1 MKQFNKI
8 NERTIEAVVGGA
20 VVEMGPKAVL
30 KYNDDMLTL
39 FFMDKV
45 FSYPNDAFAIKQ
57 INSEIG
63 KYFYEK
69 DAYVLDLP
77 TRYEVYDG
85 PKEYEEAKNKM
96 AMDYLDDLF
105 IGFNNI
111 FDSKEWDEEYAEVS
125 VRLSMFN
132 DNESMLIK
140 YYADEDK
147 MSLTD
152 DYGNEVVVDYDV
164 EDEDYY
170 LFQEVFLEG
179 YKELMA
185 LTVAYIVDNINHIK

>member
-1 MKQFNKI
+1 MKKFDKI

-20 VVEMGPKAVL
+20 VVEIGPKAVV
-30 KYNDDMLTL
+30 KCSDDMITL

-45 FSYPNDAFAIKQ
+45 YSYPNDAFAVKN
-57 INSEIG
+57 INGEIG

-77 TRYEVYDG
+77 SRFEVYDG
-85 PKEYEEAKNKM
+85 PKEYEDAKNEM
-96 AMDYLDDLF
+96 AMRYVYNIVTERDLF
-105 IGFNNI
+105 KDADWN
-111 FDSKEWDEEYAEVS
+111 EEYAEVT

-147 MSLTD
+147 MTLAD
-152 DYGNEVVVDYDV
+152 DYGNEIVVSYDV

-185 LTVAYIVDNINHIK
+185 LTVAYIIDNN

>member
-1 MKQFNKI
+1 MKNYIKI

-20 VVEMGPKAVL
+20 VVEMGPKAML
-30 KYNDDMLTL
+30 KYNDNMLTL

-63 KYFYEK
+63 KYFYDK

-77 TRYEVYDG
+77 TRYEVYDD
-85 PKEYEEAKNKM
+85 PKEYEDAKNEM
-96 AMDYLDDLF
+96 AMRYVYNIVTERDLF
-105 IGFNNI
+105 EDADWN
-111 FDSKEWDEEYAEVS
+111 EEYAEVS

-185 LTVAYIVDNINHIK
+185 LTVAYIVDNN

>member
-1 MKQFNKI
+1 MKNYIKI

-20 VVEMGPKAVL
+20 VVEIGPKAVV
-30 KYNDDMLTL
+30 KCSDDMIIL

-63 KYFYEK
+63 KYFYDK

-85 PKEYEEAKNKM
+85 PKEYEDAKNEM
-96 AMDYLDDLF
+96 AMRYVYNIVTERDLF
-105 IGFNNI
+105 EDADWN
-111 FDSKEWDEEYAEVS
+111 EEYAEVS

-185 LTVAYIVDNINHIK
+185 LTVAYIVDNN

>member
-1 MKQFNKI
+1 MKRFDKI

-20 VVEMGPKAVL
+20 VVEMGPKAML

-45 FSYPNDAFAIKQ
+45 FSYSNDAFAIKQ

-63 KYFYEK
+63 RYFYEK

-77 TRYEVYDG
+77 TRFEVYDD
-85 PKEYEEAKNKM
+85 PKEYEDAKNEM
-96 AMDYLDDLF
+96 AMRYVYNIVTERDLF
-105 IGFNNI
+105 EDADWN
-111 FDSKEWDEEYAEVS
+111 EEYAEVS

-147 MSLTD
+147 ISLTD
-152 DYGNEVVVDYDV
+152 DYGNEIVVSYDV

-179 YKELMA
+179 YKVLMA
-185 LTVAYIVDNINHIK
+185 LTVAYIVDNN

>member
-1 MKQFNKI
+1 MKNYIKI

-20 VVEMGPKAVL
+20 VVEMGPKAML
-30 KYNDDMLTL
+30 KYNDNMLTL

-63 KYFYEK
+63 KYFYDK

-77 TRYEVYDG
+77 TRYEVYDD
-85 PKEYEEAKNKM
+85 PKEYEDAKNEM
-96 AMDYLDDLF
+96 AMRYVYNIVTERDLF
-105 IGFNNI
+105 EDADWN
-111 FDSKEWDEEYAEVS
+111 EEYAEVS

-179 YKELMA
+179 YKVLMA
-185 LTVAYIVDNINHIK
+185 LTVAYIVDNN

>member
-69 DAYVLDLP
+69 DAYVLDMP
-77 TRYEVYDG
+77 TRYEVYDD
-85 PKEYEEAKNKM
+85 PKEYEVAKNEM
-96 AMDYLDDLF
+96 AMRYVYNIVTERDLF
-105 IGFNNI
+105 E
-111 FDSKEWDEEYAEVS
+111 DADWDEENAEVS
-125 VRLSMFN
+125 VRMAMFN

-147 MSLTD
+147 MTLAD
-152 DYGNEVVVDYDV
+152 DYGNEVVVAYDV

-179 YKELMA
+179 YKVLMA
-185 LTVAYIVDNINHIK
+185 LTVAYIVDNN

>member
-30 KYNDDMLTL
+30 KYNDDMIIL

-69 DAYVLDLP
+69 DAYVLDMP
-77 TRYEVYDG
+77 TRYEVYDD
-85 PKEYEEAKNKM
+85 PKEYEDAKNEM
-96 AMDYLDDLF
+96 AMRYVYNIVTERDLF
-105 IGFNNI
+105 E
-111 FDSKEWDEEYAEVS
+111 DADWDEENAEVS
-125 VRLSMFN
+125 VRMAMFN

-147 MSLTD
+147 MTLAD
-152 DYGNEVVVDYDV
+152 DYGNEVVVAYDV

-179 YKELMA
+179 YKELLA
-185 LTVAYIVDNINHIK
+185 LTVAYIVDNN

>member
-20 VVEMGPKAVL
+20 VVEIGPKAVV
-30 KYNDDMLTL
+30 KCSDDIITL
-39 FFMDKV
+39 FFMDKEY
-45 FSYPNDAFAIKQ
+45 SYPNNTFAVKN
-57 INSEIG
+57 INGEIG

-77 TRYEVYDG
+77 TRFEVYDD
-85 PKEYEEAKNKM
+85 PKEYEEAKNEM
-96 AMDYLDDLF
+96 AMRYVYNIVTERDLF
-105 IGFNNI
+105 EEA
-111 FDSKEWDEEYAEVS
+111 DWDEENAEVS
-125 VRLSMFN
+125 VRMAMFN
-132 DNESMLIK
+132 EYESMRIMYDAHRDRITL
-140 YYADEDK
+140 A
-147 MSLTD
+147 D
-152 DYGNEVVVDYDV
+152 DYSNVVMVAYDV

-185 LTVAYIVDNINHIK
+185 LTVAYIVDNN

>member
-1 MKQFNKI
+1 MKKYNKI

-20 VVEMGPKAVL
+20 VVEMGPKAVV
-30 KYNDDMLTL
+30 KCSDDMIIL

-69 DAYVLDLP
+69 DAYVLDMP
-77 TRYEVYDG
+77 TRLEVYDD
-85 PKEYEEAKNKM
+85 PKEYEDAKNEM
-96 AMDYLDDLF
+96 AMRYVYNIVTERDLF
-105 IGFNNI
+105 E
-111 FDSKEWDEEYAEVS
+111 DADWDEENAEVS

-147 MSLTD
+147 MTLAD
-152 DYGNEVVVDYDV
+152 DYGNEVVVAYDV

-179 YKELMA
+179 YKELLA
-185 LTVAYIVDNINHIK
+185 LTVAYIVDNN

>member
-1 MKQFNKI
+1 MKRFEKI

-20 VVEMGPKAVL
+20 VVEMGPKAVV
-30 KYNDDMLTL
+30 KCSDDMIIL

-69 DAYVLDLP
+69 DAYVLDMP
-77 TRYEVYDG
+77 TRFEVYDG
-85 PKEYEEAKNKM
+85 PKEYEDAKNEM
-96 AMDYLDDLF
+96 AMRYVYNIVTERDLF
-105 IGFNNI
+105 E
-111 FDSKEWDEEYAEVS
+111 DADWDEENAEVS

-147 MSLTD
+147 MTLAD
-152 DYGNEVVVDYDV
+152 DYGNEVVVTYDV

-185 LTVAYIVDNINHIK
+185 LTVAYIVDNN

>member
-1 MKQFNKI
+1 MRTYNKI

-20 VVEMGPKAVL
+20 VVEIGPKAVV
-30 KYNDDMLTL
+30 KCSDDMIIL

-45 FSYPNDAFAIKQ
+45 YSYPNDAFAIKQ

-77 TRYEVYDG
+77 TRFEVYDD
-85 PKEYEEAKNKM
+85 PKEYEDAKNEM
-96 AMDYLDDLF
+96 AMRYVYNIVTERDLF
-105 IGFNNI
+105 E
-111 FDSKEWDEEYAEVS
+111 DADWDEENAEVS
-125 VRLSMFN
+125 VRMAMFN
-132 DNESMLIK
+132 EYESMRIMYDAHRDRITL
-140 YYADEDK
+140 A
-147 MSLTD
+147 D
-152 DYGNEVVVDYDV
+152 DYSNVVMVAYDV

-185 LTVAYIVDNINHIK
+185 LTVAYIVDNN

>member
-63 KYFYEK
+63 KYFFGK
-69 DAYVLDLP
+69 DAYVLDMP
-77 TRYEVYDG
+77 TRLEVYDD
-85 PKEYEEAKNKM
+85 PKEYEDAKNEM
-96 AMDYLDDLF
+96 AMRYVYNIVTERDLF
-105 IGFNNI
+105 E
-111 FDSKEWDEEYAEVS
+111 DADWDEENAEVS

-147 MSLTD
+147 MTLAD
-152 DYGNEVVVDYDV
+152 DYGNEVVVAYDV

-179 YKELMA
+179 YKELLA
-185 LTVAYIVDNINHIK
+185 LTVAYIVDNN

>member
-1 MKQFNKI
+1 MKKYNKI

-20 VVEMGPKAVL
+20 VVEMGPKAVV
-30 KYNDDMLTL
+30 KCSDDMIIL

-69 DAYVLDLP
+69 DAYVLDMP
-77 TRYEVYDG
+77 TRYEVYDD
-85 PKEYEEAKNKM
+85 PKEYEVAKNEM
-96 AMDYLDDLF
+96 AMRYVYNIVTERDLF
-105 IGFNNI
+105 E
-111 FDSKEWDEEYAEVS
+111 DADWDEENAEVS
-125 VRLSMFN
+125 VRMAMFN

-147 MSLTD
+147 MTLAD
-152 DYGNEVVVDYDV
+152 DYGNEVVVAYDV

-179 YKELMA
+179 YKELLA
-185 LTVAYIVDNINHIK
+185 LTVAYIVDNN

>member
-1 MKQFNKI
+1 MKRFDKI

-20 VVEMGPKAVL
+20 VVEIGPKAVV
-30 KYNDDMLTL
+30 KCSDDMIIL

-45 FSYPNDAFAIKQ
+45 YSYPNDTFAIKQ

-77 TRYEVYDG
+77 TRYEVYDD
-85 PKEYEEAKNKM
+85 PKEYEDAKNEM
-96 AMDYLDDLF
+96 AMRYVYNIVTERDLF
-105 IGFNNI
+105 EDADWN
-111 FDSKEWDEEYAEVS
+111 EEYAEVS

-147 MSLTD
+147 ISLTD

-170 LFQEVFLEG
+170 IFQEVFLEG
-179 YKELMA
+179 YKVLMVM
-185 LTVAYIVDNINHIK
+185 TVTNIIDNN

>member
-1 MKQFNKI
+1 MKNYIKI

-45 FSYPNDAFAIKQ
+45 FSYSNDVFAIKQ

-63 KYFYEK
+63 RYFYEK
-69 DAYVLDLP
+69 DAYVLDMP
-77 TRYEVYDG
+77 TRFEVYDD
-85 PKEYEEAKNKM
+85 PKEYEEAKNEM
-96 AMDYLDDLF
+96 AMRYVYNIVTERDLF
-105 IGFNNI
+105 E
-111 FDSKEWDEEYAEVS
+111 DADWDEENAEVS
-125 VRLSMFN
+125 VRMAMFN

-147 MSLTD
+147 ISLTD
-152 DYGNEVVVDYDV
+152 DYGNEIVVDYDV

-179 YKELMA
+179 YKVLMA
-185 LTVAYIVDNINHIK
+185 LTVAYIVDNN

>member
-20 VVEMGPKAVL
+20 VVEMGPKAVV
-30 KYNDDMLTL
+30 KCSDDMIIL

-45 FSYPNDAFAIKQ
+45 FSYPNDVFAIKQ

-63 KYFYEK
+63 KYFFDK
-69 DAYVLDLP
+69 DAYVLDMP
-77 TRYEVYDG
+77 TRLEVYDD
-85 PKEYEEAKNKM
+85 PKEYEDAKNEM
-96 AMDYLDDLF
+96 AMRYVYNIVTERDLF
-105 IGFNNI
+105 EDADWN
-111 FDSKEWDEEYAEVS
+111 EEYAEVS
-125 VRLSMFN
+125 VRMAMFN

-147 MSLTD
+147 MTLAD
-152 DYGNEVVVDYDV
+152 DYGNEVVVAYDV

-179 YKELMA
+179 YKELLA
-185 LTVAYIVDNINHIK
+185 LTVAYIVDNN

>member
-45 FSYPNDAFAIKQ
+45 YSYPNDAFAIKQ

-69 DAYVLDLP
+69 DAYVLDMP
-77 TRYEVYDG
+77 TRFEVYDG
-85 PKEYEEAKNKM
+85 PKEYEEAKNEM
-96 AMDYLDDLF
+96 AMRYVYNIVTERDLF
-105 IGFNNI
+105 E
-111 FDSKEWDEEYAEVS
+111 DADWDEENAEVS

-132 DNESMLIK
+132 DNESLLIK

-147 MSLTD
+147 MTLTD

-179 YKELMA
+179 YKELLA
-185 LTVAYIVDNINHIK
+185 LTVAYIVDNN

>member
-1 MKQFNKI
+1 MRTYNKI
-8 NERTIEAVVGGA
+8 NECTIEAVVGGA
-20 VVEMGPKAVL
+20 VVEIGPKAVV
-30 KYNDDMLTL
+30 KCSDDMIIL

-57 INSEIG
+57 INGEIG
-63 KYFYEK
+63 KYFYDDK

-77 TRYEVYDG
+77 TRVEVYDD
-85 PKEYEEAKNKM
+85 PKEYEDAKNEM
-96 AMDYLDDLF
+96 AMRYVYNIVTERDLF
-105 IGFNNI
+105 EDADWN
-111 FDSKEWDEEYAEVS
+111 EEYAEVS

-147 MSLTD
+147 ISLTD

-179 YKELMA
+179 YKVLMA
-185 LTVAYIVDNINHIK
+185 LTVAYIVDNN

>member
-1 MKQFNKI
+1 MKKYNKI

-39 FFMDKV
+39 FFMDKM

-63 KYFYEK
+63 KYFYERTC
-69 DAYVLDLP
+69 YMLDLP
-77 TRYEVYDG
+77 TRYEVYDD
-85 PKEYEEAKNKM
+85 PKEYEDAKNEM
-96 AMDYLDDLF
+96 AMRYVYNIVTERDLF
-105 IGFNNI
+105 EDADWN
-111 FDSKEWDEEYAEVS
+111 EEYAEVS
-125 VRLSMFN
+125 VRMAMFKG
-132 DNESMLIK
+132 NESMLIK

-147 MSLTD
+147 YTMAD
-152 DYGNEVVVDYDV
+152 DYGNEVVVFYDV
-164 EDEDYY
+164 ENEDYY

-185 LTVAYIVDNINHIK
+185 LTVAYIVDNN

>member
-1 MKQFNKI
+1 MRTYNKI
-8 NERTIEAVVGGA
+8 SERTIEAVVGGA

-30 KYNDDMLTL
+30 KYNDDMLAL

-45 FSYPNDAFAIKQ
+45 FSYPNDSFAIKQ

-69 DAYVLDLP
+69 DAYVLDMP
-77 TRYEVYDG
+77 TRYEIYDD
-85 PKEYEEAKNKM
+85 PKEYEDAKNEM
-96 AMDYLDDLF
+96 AMRYVYNIVTERDLF
-105 IGFNNI
+105 E
-111 FDSKEWDEEYAEVS
+111 DADWDEENAEVS

-147 MSLTD
+147 MTLAD

-179 YKELMA
+179 YKVLMA
-185 LTVAYIVDNINHIK
+185 LTVAYIIDNN

>member
-1 MKQFNKI
+1 MKNYIKI

-45 FSYPNDAFAIKQ
+45 FSYPNDSFAIKQ

-69 DAYVLDLP
+69 DAYVLDMP
-77 TRYEVYDG
+77 TRYEVYDD
-85 PKEYEEAKNKM
+85 PKEYEVAKNEM
-96 AMDYLDDLF
+96 AMRYVYNIVTERDLF
-105 IGFNNI
+105 E
-111 FDSKEWDEEYAEVS
+111 DADWDEENAEVS
-125 VRLSMFN
+125 VRMAMFN

-147 MSLTD
+147 MTLAD

-179 YKELMA
+179 YKELLA
-185 LTVAYIVDNINHIK
+185 LTVAYIVDNN